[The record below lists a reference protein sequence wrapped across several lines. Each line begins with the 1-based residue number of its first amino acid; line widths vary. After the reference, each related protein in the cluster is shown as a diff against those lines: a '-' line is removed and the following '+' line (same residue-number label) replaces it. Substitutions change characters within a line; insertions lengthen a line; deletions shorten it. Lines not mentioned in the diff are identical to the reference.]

1 MAQGKRNEPTAIPSP
16 AERAYA
22 AGFIDGEGCISIGVQ
37 KNSWVAKLTVV
48 QVDPRPLHL
57 LAQFWGGAVSK
68 KKPGPRRALAY
79 EWRIVGKQFY
89 RCMDDILSML
99 IVKQKAARNA
109 LLLRG
114 LRDCRGQAPPM
125 TKKER
130 QTRERIKAESH
141 RLNRR
146 GPRP

>member
-89 RCMDDILSML
+89 RCMDDILSMGGACPL
-99 IVKQKAARNA
+99 QSRSPRRRRAFLAAFCFTMSMVTN
-109 LLLRG
+109 LG
-114 LRDCRGQAPPM
+114 LRF
-125 TKKER
+125 R
-130 QTRERIKAESH
+130 QESNP
-141 RLNRR
+141 RLRC
-146 GPRP
+146 